1 MKLEDVF
8 FIGGLVFIGYWITK
22 KQATIIPSESLDI
35 SPLTETEE
43 KPKTIFLNL
52 NAPRNS
58 GYNMDDK
65 YVRDYNSSMEAT
77 FSPLKVHVK
86 SDF

>member
-1 MKLEDVF
+1 MA
-8 FIGGLVFIGYWITK
+8 
-22 KQATIIPSESLDI
+22 ATGSSRAAIAAGTIPATNPIIE
-35 SPLTETEE
+35 ETPR
-43 KPKTIFLNL
+43 PKTIFLNL